1 MIHLNKGKPFPLG
14 SSLTS
19 QGINFSL
26 VATNAEYVEILLFE
40 KEDSISPK
48 SIFKLDQTHN
58 KGPYWHAE
66 IKNLDEGCIYAF
78 RVKQKNNEINNNY
91 EKKVLLD
98 PCSRGITGWGSYKR
112 ENALKKQE
120 NTNSCLK
127 SVVCDRKL
135 FNFKDYPRPK
145 HSWEETIIYE
155 LHIKAFTESTD
166 EDESCFKKFL
176 KKIPYLKELGI
187 TTIELLPIF
196 CFDPTDAPNGLKNF
210 WGYSPINWFTPHFEY
225 LSNESAEK
233 NREEFRRFVE
243 ECHKADIEVILDV
256 VYNHTCEGDS
266 KGPAIS
272 WKGIDENLYYFIGK
286 DKNYQDVSGCGNTI
300 AANRGLVRKL
310 IIESLKC
317 WASELGVDGFRFDLG
332 IALSRGENLSPLD
345 NPPIFEDIECEP
357 ELIDIKFI
365 SEPWDCGGLYKL
377 GDFPSKNTFTWNG
390 HFRDDLRRFW
400 KGDKDTAW
408 NMSDKIKGSPSIYK
422 EDNIFPKSI
431 NFITSHD
438 GFTLKDLVTFN
449 RKHNFANREQNR
461 DGDNHNNSWNHG
473 TEGPTTNLLINDL
486 RKRQQKNLVL
496 SLLISKGV
504 PMILMG
510 DEIGRSQGGNNNSWC
525 QNNLLG
531 WMNWEHGQQDL
542 ELLEYFKYVIK
553 IRKKLINIF
562 NPSFFPNNQT
572 NENIPTYHWHGTKLD
587 SPDWSSWSHTV
598 AFSIN
603 KDNNN
608 PLVWIGLNAYSK
620 SIDFPLPKC
629 KYNWLKVIDTSMS
642 EIFEPLTINEKFVSI
657 KSRSSLLI
665 ISEEV
670 FGAKNNL
677 FKSGR
682 RESNPHLQLGRLRF
696 YH

>member
-1 MIHLNKGKPFPLG
+1 MTHINKGNPLPLG

-19 QGINFSL
+19 QGVNFSL

-40 KEDSISPK
+40 KEDSIYPK
-48 SIFKLDQTHN
+48 NILKLDQNHN
-58 KGPYWHAE
+58 TGPYWHAE
-66 IKNLDEGCIYAF
+66 VKNLNEGCIYAF
-78 RVKQKNNEINNNY
+78 RVKQKNNAINNNY

-98 PCSRGITGWGSYKR
+98 PCSRGITGWESYKR
-112 ENALKKQE
+112 ENALKTQE

-135 FNFKDYPRPK
+135 FNFKDFPRPK

-155 LHIKAFTESTD
+155 LHIKSFTESTD
-166 EDESCFKKFL
+166 KTESCIKKFL

-187 TTIELLPIF
+187 TSIELLPIF

-233 NREEFRRFVE
+233 NREEFRKLVE

-256 VYNHTCEGDS
+256 VYNHTSEGDY

-317 WASELGVDGFRFDLG
+317 WASEFGVDGFRFDLG

-400 KGDKDTAW
+400 KGDKNTAW
-408 NMSDKIKGSPSIYK
+408 NMSDKIKGTPSIYK

-486 RKRQQKNLVL
+486 RKRQQKNLIL

-562 NPSFFPNNQT
+562 NPTFFLNNQT
-572 NENIPTYHWHGTKLD
+572 NKNIPTYHWHGTKLD

-603 KDNNN
+603 KGITN
-608 PLVWIGLNAYSK
+608 PVVWIGLNAYSK

-642 EIFEPLTINEKFVSI
+642 ETFEPLTINDKSVSI

-670 FGAKNNL
+670 FGSKNNL
-677 FKSGR
+677 F
-682 RESNPHLQLGRLRF
+682 
-696 YH
+696 

>member
-1 MIHLNKGKPFPLG
+1 LI
-14 SSLTS
+14 
-19 QGINFSL
+19 
-26 VATNAEYVEILLFE
+26 
-40 KEDSISPK
+40 
-48 SIFKLDQTHN
+48 
-58 KGPYWHAE
+58 W
-66 IKNLDEGCIYAF
+66 
-78 RVKQKNNEINNNY
+78 
-91 EKKVLLD
+91 VL
-98 PCSRGITGWGSYKR
+98 P
-112 ENALKKQE
+112 
-120 NTNSCLK
+120 
-127 SVVCDRKL
+127 
-135 FNFKDYPRPK
+135 
-145 HSWEETIIYE
+145 
-155 LHIKAFTESTD
+155 
-166 EDESCFKKFL
+166 
-176 KKIPYLKELGI
+176 
-187 TTIELLPIF
+187 
-196 CFDPTDAPNGLKNF
+196 
-210 WGYSPINWFTPHFEY
+210 
-225 LSNESAEK
+225 
-233 NREEFRRFVE
+233 
-243 ECHKADIEVILDV
+243 
-256 VYNHTCEGDS
+256 
-266 KGPAIS
+266 
-272 WKGIDENLYYFIGK
+272 
-286 DKNYQDVSGCGNTI
+286 
-300 AANRGLVRKL
+300 
-310 IIESLKC
+310 
-317 WASELGVDGFRFDLG
+317 
-332 IALSRGENLSPLD
+332 LSRGENLSPLD

-357 ELIDIKFI
+357 ELVDIKFI

-422 EDNIFPKSI
+422 EDTIFPKSI

-473 TEGPTTNLLINDL
+473 IEGPTTNLLINDL
-486 RKRQQKNLVL
+486 RKRQQKNLIL

-531 WMNWEHGQQDL
+531 WMNWENGQQDL

-562 NPSFFPNNQT
+562 NPSFLPKKQSI
-572 NENIPTYHWHGTKLD
+572 ENIPKYHWHGTKLD

-603 KDNNN
+603 KGDTN
-608 PLVWIGLNAYSK
+608 PLIWIGLNAYSK

-629 KYNWLKVIDTSMS
+629 KYNWLKVIDTSMPK
-642 EIFEPLTINEKFVSI
+642 IFEPLTINEKSVSI

-670 FGAKNNL
+670 FGAENNI
-677 FKSGR
+677 S
-682 RESNPHLQLGRLRF
+682 
-696 YH
+696 

>member
-98 PCSRGITGWGSYKR
+98 PCSRGITGWRSYKR
-112 ENALKKQE
+112 ENALKNQE

-166 EDESCFKKFL
+166 KDESCFKKFL

-196 CFDPTDAPNGLKNF
+196 CFDPTDAPNGLENF

-400 KGDKDTAW
+400 KGDKNTAW
-408 NMSDKIKGSPSIYK
+408 NMSDKIKGTPSIYK

-486 RKRQQKNLVL
+486 RKRQQKNLIL

-603 KDNNN
+603 KDNTN

-642 EIFEPLTINEKFVSI
+642 EIFEPLTINEKSVSI

-677 FKSGR
+677 F
-682 RESNPHLQLGRLRF
+682 
-696 YH
+696 

>member
-19 QGINFSL
+19 QGVNFSL
-26 VATNAEYVEILLFE
+26 IATNAEYVEILLFE

-112 ENALKKQE
+112 ENALKTQE

-166 EDESCFKKFL
+166 KDESCFKKFL

-256 VYNHTCEGDS
+256 VYNHTSEGDS

-408 NMSDKIKGSPSIYK
+408 NMSDKIKGTPSIYK

-473 TEGPTTNLLINDL
+473 IEGPTTNLLINDL
-486 RKRQQKNLVL
+486 RKRQQKNLIL

-553 IRKKLINIF
+553 IRKKLIKIF
-562 NPSFFPNNQT
+562 NPSFFTNNQT

-603 KDNNN
+603 KDNTN

-642 EIFEPLTINEKFVSI
+642 EIFEPLTINEKSVSI

-677 FKSGR
+677 F
-682 RESNPHLQLGRLRF
+682 
-696 YH
+696 

>member
-1 MIHLNKGKPFPLG
+1 M
-14 SSLTS
+14 
-19 QGINFSL
+19 
-26 VATNAEYVEILLFE
+26 
-40 KEDSISPK
+40 
-48 SIFKLDQTHN
+48 
-58 KGPYWHAE
+58 
-66 IKNLDEGCIYAF
+66 
-78 RVKQKNNEINNNY
+78 
-91 EKKVLLD
+91 
-98 PCSRGITGWGSYKR
+98 
-112 ENALKKQE
+112 
-120 NTNSCLK
+120 
-127 SVVCDRKL
+127 
-135 FNFKDYPRPK
+135 
-145 HSWEETIIYE
+145 
-155 LHIKAFTESTD
+155 
-166 EDESCFKKFL
+166 
-176 KKIPYLKELGI
+176 
-187 TTIELLPIF
+187 
-196 CFDPTDAPNGLKNF
+196 
-210 WGYSPINWFTPHFEY
+210 
-225 LSNESAEK
+225 EK

-408 NMSDKIKGSPSIYK
+408 NMSDKIKGTPSIYK

-486 RKRQQKNLVL
+486 RKRQQKNLIL

-603 KDNNN
+603 KDNTS

-642 EIFEPLTINEKFVSI
+642 EIFEPLTINEKSVSI

-677 FKSGR
+677 F
-682 RESNPHLQLGRLRF
+682 
-696 YH
+696 

>member
-1 MIHLNKGKPFPLG
+1 MTHINKGKPFPLG

-19 QGINFSL
+19 QGVNFSL
-26 VATNAEYVEILLFE
+26 IATNAEYVEILLFE
-40 KEDSISPK
+40 KEDSIIPK
-48 SIFKLDQTHN
+48 TILKLDQNHN
-58 KGPYWHAE
+58 TGPYWHVE
-66 IKNLDEGCIYAF
+66 IKNLNEGCIYAF
-78 RVKQKNNEINNNY
+78 RIKQKNNEINNNY

-98 PCSRGITGWGSYKR
+98 PCARGITGWESYKR
-112 ENALKKQE
+112 ENALKTLE

-145 HSWEETIIYE
+145 YSWEETIIYE

-166 EDESCFKKFL
+166 KDESCFKKFL

-256 VYNHTCEGDS
+256 VYNHTSEGDS
-266 KGPAIS
+266 NGPAIS

-390 HFRDDLRRFW
+390 HFRDDLRKFW

-408 NMSDKIKGSPSIYK
+408 NMSDKIKGTPSIYK
-422 EDNIFPKSI
+422 GENILPKTI

-486 RKRQQKNLVL
+486 RKRQQKNLIF

-531 WMNWEHGQQDL
+531 WMNWEYGQQDL

-572 NENIPTYHWHGTKLD
+572 NENIPRYHWHGTKLD

-603 KDNNN
+603 KGNSN
-608 PLVWIGLNAYSK
+608 PLVWVGLNAYSK
-620 SIDFPLPKC
+620 SIDFPLPTC

-642 EIFEPLTINEKFVSI
+642 EIFEPLTINEKSVSI

-670 FGAKNNL
+670 FGTKNNI
-677 FKSGR
+677 F
-682 RESNPHLQLGRLRF
+682 
-696 YH
+696 

>member
-1 MIHLNKGKPFPLG
+1 MNHINKGKPFPLG
-14 SSLTS
+14 SSLTNK
-19 QGINFSL
+19 GVNFSL
-26 VATNAEYVEILLFE
+26 IATNAEYVEILLFE
-40 KEDSISPK
+40 EGESIYPK
-48 SIFKLDQTHN
+48 TIFKLDHKNNT
-58 KGPYWHAE
+58 GPYWHAE
-66 IKNLDEGCIYAF
+66 ISNLSEGCIYAF
-78 RVKQKNNEINNNY
+78 RVKQKNTGINNNY

-98 PCSRGITGWGSYKR
+98 PCSRGITGWRNYKR
-112 ENALKKQE
+112 ENALKNHE
-120 NTNSCLK
+120 NTSSCLK
-127 SVVCDRKL
+127 SVVCDRRL

-155 LHIKAFTESTD
+155 LHIKSFTESYD
-166 EDESCFKKFL
+166 NDESCFRKFI

-196 CFDPTDAPNGLKNF
+196 CFDPTDAPNGLGNF

-225 LSNESAEK
+225 LSNKSAEK
-233 NREEFRRFVE
+233 NREEFRKFVE

-256 VYNHTCEGDS
+256 VYNHTSEGDS
-266 KGPAIS
+266 QGPAIS
-272 WKGIDENLYYFIGK
+272 WKGIDEKLYYFIGK
-286 DKNYQDVSGCGNTI
+286 DNIYQDVSGCGNTI

-357 ELIDIKFI
+357 ELIDIKLI

-408 NMSDKIKGSPSIYK
+408 KMSDKIKGSPSIYK
-422 EDNIFPKSI
+422 EENLFPKSI

-449 RKHNFANREQNR
+449 RKHNFANKEQNR
-461 DGDNHNNSWNHG
+461 DGDDHNNSWNHG
-473 TEGPTTNLLINDL
+473 IEGPTTNLLINEL
-486 RKRQQKNLVL
+486 RKRQQKNLIL

-510 DEIGRSQGGNNNSWC
+510 DEIGRSQGGNNNTWC

-531 WMNWEHGQQDL
+531 WMNWDHSKQDL
-542 ELLEYFKYVIK
+542 ELLEYCKYVIK

-562 NPSFFPNNQT
+562 NPSFLLINQN
-572 NENIPTYHWHGTKLD
+572 NENIPKYHWHGTKLD
-587 SPDWSSWSHTV
+587 SPDWSSWSHTI

-603 KDNNN
+603 KGKTN

-620 SIDFPLPKC
+620 SIDFSLPKC
-629 KYNWLKVIDTSMS
+629 KNNWLKVIDTSMS
-642 EIFEPLTINEKFVSI
+642 EIYEPLTIKEKFVSV
-657 KSRSSLLI
+657 KSRSSLLM

-677 FKSGR
+677 F
-682 RESNPHLQLGRLRF
+682 
-696 YH
+696 

>member
-1 MIHLNKGKPFPLG
+1 VIHLNKGKPFPLG

-48 SIFKLDQTHN
+48 NIFKLDQTHN

-66 IKNLDEGCIYAF
+66 IKNLNEGCIYAF
-78 RVKQKNNEINNNY
+78 RVKQKNNDLNNNY

-112 ENALKKQE
+112 ENALKTQE

-166 EDESCFKKFL
+166 KDESCFKKFI

-196 CFDPTDAPNGLKNF
+196 CFDPTDAPNGLENF

-233 NREEFRRFVE
+233 NREEFRKLVE

-256 VYNHTCEGDS
+256 VYNHTSEGDY
-266 KGPAIS
+266 KGPAIC

-317 WASELGVDGFRFDLG
+317 WASEFGVDGFRFDLG

-357 ELIDIKFI
+357 ELVDIKFI

-377 GDFPSKNTFTWNG
+377 GDFPSKKTFTWNG

-408 NMSDKIKGSPSIYK
+408 NMSDKIKGTPSIYK
-422 EDNIFPKSI
+422 EDTICPKSI

-449 RKHNFANREQNR
+449 RKHNFAIENKIEMVITITILGIMEQR
-461 DGDNHNNSWNHG
+461 DQ
-473 TEGPTTNLLINDL
+473 L
-486 RKRQQKNLVL
+486 
-496 SLLISKGV
+496 
-504 PMILMG
+504 
-510 DEIGRSQGGNNNSWC
+510 
-525 QNNLLG
+525 
-531 WMNWEHGQQDL
+531 
-542 ELLEYFKYVIK
+542 
-553 IRKKLINIF
+553 
-562 NPSFFPNNQT
+562 QT
-572 NENIPTYHWHGTKLD
+572 Y
-587 SPDWSSWSHTV
+587 
-598 AFSIN
+598 
-603 KDNNN
+603 
-608 PLVWIGLNAYSK
+608 
-620 SIDFPLPKC
+620 
-629 KYNWLKVIDTSMS
+629 
-642 EIFEPLTINEKFVSI
+642 
-657 KSRSSLLI
+657 
-665 ISEEV
+665 
-670 FGAKNNL
+670 
-677 FKSGR
+677 
-682 RESNPHLQLGRLRF
+682 
-696 YH
+696 

>member
-1 MIHLNKGKPFPLG
+1 MTHINKGKPFPLG
-14 SSLTS
+14 SSLTTK
-19 QGINFSL
+19 GVNFSL
-26 VATNAEYVEILLFE
+26 IATNAEYVEILLFE
-40 KEDSISPK
+40 KEDSTCPNA
-48 SIFKLDQTHN
+48 IFKLDQSHN
-58 KGPYWHAE
+58 TGPYWHAE
-66 IKNLDEGCIYAF
+66 IGNLNEGCIYAF
-78 RVKQKNNEINNNY
+78 RVKQKDNGINNNY

-98 PCSRGITGWGSYKR
+98 PCSRGITGWRSYKR
-112 ENALKKQE
+112 ENALKTHE

-127 SVVCDRKL
+127 SVVCNRKL
-135 FNFKDYPRPK
+135 FNFEDYPRPK
-145 HSWEETIIYE
+145 HSWEQTIIYE
-155 LHIKAFTESTD
+155 IHIKAFTESTY

-187 TTIELLPIF
+187 TAIELLPIF
-196 CFDPTDAPNGLKNF
+196 CFDPTDAPNGLANF

-233 NREEFRRFVE
+233 NREEFRKLVE
-243 ECHKADIEVILDV
+243 ECHKSDIEVILDV
-256 VYNHTCEGDS
+256 VYNHTSEGDS
-266 KGPAIS
+266 QGPAIS

-310 IIESLKC
+310 ILESLKC

-357 ELIDIKFI
+357 ELVDVKLI

-390 HFRDDLRRFW
+390 HFRDDMRRFW

-422 EDNIFPKSI
+422 DDNVFPKSI

-449 RKHNFANREQNR
+449 IKHNFANREQNR

-473 TEGPTTNLLINDL
+473 IEGPTTNLLINDL
-486 RKRQQKNLVL
+486 RKRQQKNLLL
-496 SLLISKGV
+496 SLLIARGV
-504 PMILMG
+504 PMLLMG

-531 WMNWEHGQQDL
+531 WMNWNHSQQDL
-542 ELLEYFKYVIK
+542 ELLEFFKYVIQ

-562 NPSFFPNNQT
+562 NPSFLPNKQNQD
-572 NENIPTYHWHGTKLD
+572 NIPKYHWHGTKLD
-587 SPDWSSWSHTV
+587 SPDWGSWSHTV

-603 KDNNN
+603 KGSTN
-608 PLVWIGLNAYSK
+608 PLVWIGFNAYSK
-620 SIDFPLPKC
+620 NIEFSLPEC
-629 KYNWLKVIDTSMS
+629 KYNWLKVIDTSTS
-642 EIFEPLTINEKFVSI
+642 EIFEPININEKSVSI
-657 KSRSSLLI
+657 NSRSSLLI

-670 FGAKNNL
+670 F
-677 FKSGR
+677 
-682 RESNPHLQLGRLRF
+682 
-696 YH
+696 

>member
-1 MIHLNKGKPFPLG
+1 VNHINKGKPSPLG

-19 QGINFSL
+19 EGVNFSL
-26 VATNAEYVEILLFE
+26 VATNAEYVEILLFD

-48 SIFKLDQTHN
+48 TIFRLDQNYNT
-58 KGPYWHAE
+58 GPYWHAE
-66 IKNLDEGCIYAF
+66 ISDLNIGCIYAF
-78 RVKQKNNEINNNY
+78 RIKQKNNKINNSY

-98 PCSRGITGWGSYKR
+98 PCSRGIVGWKNYKR
-112 ENALKKQE
+112 VNALKTDE

-127 SVVCDRKL
+127 SVVCERKL
-135 FNFKDYPRPK
+135 FNFTDYPRPK
-145 HSWEETIIYE
+145 HSWAETIIYE
-155 LHIKAFTESTD
+155 LHIKAFTESSD
-166 EDESCFKKFL
+166 KDESCFKKFL

-187 TTIELLPIF
+187 TTIELLPVF
-196 CFDPTDAPNGLKNF
+196 CFDPTDAPNGLENF

-225 LSNESAEK
+225 LSNESAEN
-233 NREEFRRFVE
+233 NREEFRRLVE
-243 ECHKADIEVILDV
+243 ACHEADIEVILDV
-256 VYNHTCEGDS
+256 VYNHTSEGDS
-266 KGPAIS
+266 QGPIIS
-272 WKGIDENLYYFIGK
+272 WKGIDENLYYFVGK

-317 WASELGVDGFRFDLG
+317 WANELGIDGFRFDLG

-357 ELIDIKFI
+357 ELIDVKLI

-377 GDFPSKNTFTWNG
+377 GNFPSKNTFTWNG

-408 NMSDKIKGSPSIYK
+408 NMSDKIQGSPSIYK

-449 RKHNFANREQNR
+449 RKHNFANREKNR

-473 TEGPTTNLLINDL
+473 IEGPTTNLLINDL
-486 RKRQQKNLVL
+486 RKRQQKNLLL
-496 SLLISKGV
+496 SLLISRGV
-504 PMILMG
+504 PMLLMG

-531 WMNWEHGQQDL
+531 WMNWDCSQQNL
-542 ELLEYFKYVIK
+542 ELLNYLKYVIK
-553 IRKKLINIF
+553 LRKKLINIF
-562 NPSFFPNNQT
+562 NPSFLPNIKNH
-572 NENIPTYHWHGTKLD
+572 ENIPKYYWHGTKLD
-587 SPDWSSWSHTV
+587 NPDWSSWSHTV

-603 KDNNN
+603 KGKTN
-608 PLVWIGLNAYSK
+608 PLVWVGLNAYSK
-620 SIDFPLPKC
+620 SIEFPLPKC
-629 KYNWLKVIDTSMS
+629 NHNWLKVIDTNIS
-642 EIFEPLTINEKFVSI
+642 EIFEPLAIDEESVLIN
-657 KSRSSLLI
+657 SRSSILI

-670 FGAKNNL
+670 FGTKSNL
-677 FKSGR
+677 S
-682 RESNPHLQLGRLRF
+682 
-696 YH
+696 

>member
-1 MIHLNKGKPFPLG
+1 MTHINKGKPFPLG

-19 QGINFSL
+19 QGVNFSL
-26 VATNAEYVEILLFE
+26 IATNAEYVEILLFE

-48 SIFKLDQTHN
+48 TILKLDQHFNT
-58 KGPYWHAE
+58 GPYWHAE
-66 IKNLDEGCIYAF
+66 IKNLNEGCIYAF
-78 RVKQKNNEINNNY
+78 RIKQKNNGINNNY

-98 PCSRGITGWGSYKR
+98 PCSRGITGWGCYKR
-112 ENALKKQE
+112 ENALKTHD

-127 SVVCDRKL
+127 SIVCNREL

-145 HSWEETIIYE
+145 HSWKETIIYE
-155 LHIKAFTESTD
+155 LHIKAFTASID
-166 EDESCFKKFL
+166 QDDSCFQKFL

-187 TTIELLPIF
+187 TAIELLPIF
-196 CFDPTDAPNGLKNF
+196 CFDPTDAPNGLENF

-233 NREEFRRFVE
+233 NREEFRKLVQ

-256 VYNHTCEGDS
+256 VYNHTSEGDS

-272 WKGIDENLYYFIGK
+272 WKGIDQNLYYFIGK

-317 WASELGVDGFRFDLG
+317 WASEFGVDGFRFDLG
-332 IALSRGENLSPLD
+332 IALSRGENLTPLD

-357 ELIDIKFI
+357 ELVDIKFI

-390 HFRDDLRRFW
+390 HYRDNLRRFW

-408 NMSDKIKGSPSIYK
+408 NMSDKIKGTPSIYK
-422 EDNIFPKSI
+422 EDNVFPKSI

-473 TEGPTTNLLINDL
+473 TEGPTTNLSINNL
-486 RKRQQKNLVL
+486 RKRQQKNLIL
-496 SLLISKGV
+496 SLLISRGV

-562 NPSFFPNNQT
+562 NPSFLPDNQT
-572 NENIPTYHWHGTKLD
+572 NENVPKYHWHGTKLD

-603 KDNNN
+603 KGNTN

-620 SIDFPLPKC
+620 NIDFPLPKC
-629 KYNWLKVIDTSMS
+629 KYNWLKVIDTSMP
-642 EIFEPLTINEKFVSI
+642 EIFAPLTINEKSVSI

-665 ISEEV
+665 ISEEL

-677 FKSGR
+677 F
-682 RESNPHLQLGRLRF
+682 
-696 YH
+696 

>member
-1 MIHLNKGKPFPLG
+1 
-14 SSLTS
+14 
-19 QGINFSL
+19 
-26 VATNAEYVEILLFE
+26 LFE

-48 SIFKLDQTHN
+48 TILKLDHN
-58 KGPYWHAE
+58 HNTGPYWHVE
-66 IKNLDEGCIYAF
+66 IKNLNEGCIYAF
-78 RVKQKNNEINNNY
+78 RVKQKNNSINNNY

-112 ENALKKQE
+112 ENTLKTQD

-135 FNFKDYPRPK
+135 FNFNDYPRPK

-166 EDESCFKKFL
+166 KDESCFKKFL

-225 LSNESAEK
+225 LSNESAEE

-317 WASELGVDGFRFDLG
+317 WASDFGVDGFRFDLG

-357 ELIDIKFI
+357 ELVDIKFI

-408 NMSDKIKGSPSIYK
+408 NMSDKIKGTPSIYK

-473 TEGPTTNLLINDL
+473 IEGPTSNLLINEL
-486 RKRQQKNLVL
+486 RKRQQKNLIL

-542 ELLEYFKYVIK
+542 ELLDYFKYVIK

-603 KDNNN
+603 EGKTN

-642 EIFEPLTINEKFVSI
+642 KIFEPLTINEKSVSI

-670 FGAKNNL
+670 FGEKNNL
-677 FKSGR
+677 F
-682 RESNPHLQLGRLRF
+682 
-696 YH
+696 

>member
-1 MIHLNKGKPFPLG
+1 VIHLSKGKPFPLG

-91 EKKVLLD
+91 EKKVLID

-112 ENALKKQE
+112 ENALKTQE

-145 HSWEETIIYE
+145 HPWEETIIYE
-155 LHIKAFTESTD
+155 LHIKSFTESTD
-166 EDESCFKKFL
+166 KTESCFKKFL
-176 KKIPYLKELGI
+176 NKIPYLKELGI
-187 TTIELLPIF
+187 TSIELLPIF
-196 CFDPTDAPNGLKNF
+196 CFDPTDAPNGLENF

-233 NREEFRRFVE
+233 NREEFRKLVE
-243 ECHKADIEVILDV
+243 ECHKADIEIILDV
-256 VYNHTCEGDS
+256 VYNHTSEGDY
-266 KGPAIS
+266 KGPAIC

-286 DKNYQDVSGCGNTI
+286 DKIYQDVSGCGNTI

-317 WASELGVDGFRFDLG
+317 WASEFGVDGFRFDLG

-357 ELIDIKFI
+357 ELVDIKFI

-408 NMSDKIKGSPSIYK
+408 NMSDKIKGTPSIYK
-422 EDNIFPKSI
+422 EDKIFPKSI

-438 GFTLKDLVTFN
+438 GFTLKDLVTFDK
-449 RKHNFANREQNR
+449 KHNFANKEQNR

-473 TEGPTTNLLINDL
+473 TEGPTTNLSINDL
-486 RKRQQKNLVL
+486 RKRQQKNLIL

-525 QNNLLG
+525 QNNILG
-531 WMNWEHGQQDL
+531 WMNWEHSQQDL
-542 ELLEYFKYVIK
+542 ELFEYFKYVIK

-562 NPSFFPNNQT
+562 NPSFSPNNQK
-572 NENIPTYHWHGTKLD
+572 NVNIPKYHWHGTNLD
-587 SPDWSSWSHTV
+587 SPDWSSWSHTI

-603 KDNNN
+603 KGNTN

-629 KYNWLKVIDTSMS
+629 KYNWLKVVDTSIS
-642 EIFEPLTINEKFVSI
+642 EIFKPLTVYEKSVSI

-670 FGAKNNL
+670 FGAKNNI
-677 FKSGR
+677 S
-682 RESNPHLQLGRLRF
+682 
-696 YH
+696 

>member
-19 QGINFSL
+19 QGVNFSL
-26 VATNAEYVEILLFE
+26 IATNAEYVEILLFE

-112 ENALKKQE
+112 ENALKTQE

-166 EDESCFKKFL
+166 KTESCFKKFL

-187 TTIELLPIF
+187 TSIELLPIF
-196 CFDPTDAPNGLKNF
+196 CFDPTDAPNGLENF

-256 VYNHTCEGDS
+256 VYNHTSEGDS

-357 ELIDIKFI
+357 ELIDIKLI

-408 NMSDKIKGSPSIYK
+408 NMSDKIKGTPSIYK
-422 EDNIFPKSI
+422 EDTIFPKSI

-486 RKRQQKNLVL
+486 RKRQQKNLIL

-603 KDNNN
+603 KGNTN

-642 EIFEPLTINEKFVSI
+642 EIFEPLTINEKSVSI

-677 FKSGR
+677 F
-682 RESNPHLQLGRLRF
+682 
-696 YH
+696 

>member
-48 SIFKLDQTHN
+48 STFKLDKTHN
-58 KGPYWHAE
+58 TGPYWHAE

-98 PCSRGITGWGSYKR
+98 PCSRGITGWRSYKR
-112 ENALKKQE
+112 ENALKNQE

-135 FNFKDYPRPK
+135 FNLKDYPRPK

-166 EDESCFKKFL
+166 KDESCFKKFL

-400 KGDKDTAW
+400 KGDKDSAW
-408 NMSDKIKGSPSIYK
+408 NMSDKIKGTPSIYK

-473 TEGPTTNLLINDL
+473 TEGPTTNLLINNL

-562 NPSFFPNNQT
+562 NPSFLPNNQT
-572 NENIPTYHWHGTKLD
+572 NENIPKYHWHGTKLD
-587 SPDWSSWSHTV
+587 TPDWSSWSHTV

-603 KDNNN
+603 KDNTS

-629 KYNWLKVIDTSMS
+629 KYNWLKVIDTSTS
-642 EIFEPLTINEKFVSI
+642 EIFEPLTINEKSVSI

-670 FGAKNNL
+670 FGEKNKL
-677 FKSGR
+677 F
-682 RESNPHLQLGRLRF
+682 
-696 YH
+696 

>member
-98 PCSRGITGWGSYKR
+98 PCSRGITGWRSYKR
-112 ENALKKQE
+112 ENALKNQE

-166 EDESCFKKFL
+166 KDESCFKKFL

-187 TTIELLPIF
+187 TT
-196 CFDPTDAPNGLKNF
+196 
-210 WGYSPINWFTPHFEY
+210 
-225 LSNESAEK
+225 
-233 NREEFRRFVE
+233 
-243 ECHKADIEVILDV
+243 ADIEVILDV

-408 NMSDKIKGSPSIYK
+408 NMSDKIKGTPSIYK
-422 EDNIFPKSI
+422 EENIFPKSI

-486 RKRQQKNLVL
+486 RKRQQKNLIL

-531 WMNWEHGQQDL
+531 WMNWENDQQDL

-562 NPSFFPNNQT
+562 NPSFFPNNHT
-572 NENIPTYHWHGTKLD
+572 NKNIPTYHWHGTKLD
-587 SPDWSSWSHTV
+587 KPDWSSWSHT
-598 AFSIN
+598 
-603 KDNNN
+603 
-608 PLVWIGLNAYSK
+608 W
-620 SIDFPLPKC
+620 
-629 KYNWLKVIDTSMS
+629 
-642 EIFEPLTINEKFVSI
+642 
-657 KSRSSLLI
+657 
-665 ISEEV
+665 
-670 FGAKNNL
+670 
-677 FKSGR
+677 SG
-682 RESNPHLQLGRLRF
+682 
-696 YH
+696 

>member
-1 MIHLNKGKPFPLG
+1 VTHINKGNPFPLG

-19 QGINFSL
+19 QGVNFSL
-26 VATNAEYVEILLFE
+26 IATNAEFVEVLLFE
-40 KEDSISPK
+40 KEDSIFPK
-48 SIFKLDQTHN
+48 TIFKLDQSHN
-58 KGPYWHAE
+58 TGPYWHVE
-66 IKNLDEGCIYAF
+66 IKNLKEGCIYAF
-78 RVKQKNNEINNNY
+78 RVKQKNNEINKNY

-112 ENALKKQE
+112 ENALKTQE

-127 SVVCDRKL
+127 SVVCERKL

-155 LHIKAFTESTD
+155 LHIKAFTASDD
-166 EDESCFKKFL
+166 EDESCFTKFL
-176 KKIPYLKELGI
+176 RKIPYLKELGI

-196 CFDPTDAPNGLKNF
+196 CFDPTDAPNGLENF

-233 NREEFRRFVE
+233 NRKEFIRLVE
-243 ECHKADIEVILDV
+243 ECHKAEIEVILDV
-256 VYNHTCEGDS
+256 VYNHTSEGDS
-266 KGPAIS
+266 QGPAIS

-286 DKNYQDVSGCGNTI
+286 DKNYQDVSGCGNSI

-377 GDFPSKNTFTWNG
+377 GDFPSKTTFTWNG

-408 NMSDKIKGSPSIYK
+408 NMSDKIKGTPSIYK

-473 TEGPTTNLLINDL
+473 TEGPTSKLLINDL
-486 RKRQQKNLVL
+486 RKRQQKNLIL
-496 SLLISKGV
+496 SLFISRGV

-525 QNNLLG
+525 QNNLLSA
-531 WMNWEHGQQDL
+531 MNWDPAQQDL

-562 NPSFFPNNQT
+562 NPSFLPNNPN
-572 NENIPTYHWHGTKLD
+572 NENLPKYHWHGTKLD

-603 KDNNN
+603 KGKTN

-629 KYNWLKVIDTSMS
+629 EYNWLKVIDTSMS
-642 EIFEPLTINEKFVSI
+642 EIFEPLTINEKSVFV

-670 FGAKNNL
+670 FGAKKN
-677 FKSGR
+677 
-682 RESNPHLQLGRLRF
+682 
-696 YH
+696 

>member
-112 ENALKKQE
+112 ENALKTQE

-166 EDESCFKKFL
+166 KDESCFKKFL

-196 CFDPTDAPNGLKNF
+196 CFDPTDAPNGLENF

-256 VYNHTCEGDS
+256 VYNHTSEGDS

-408 NMSDKIKGSPSIYK
+408 NMSDKIKGTPSIYK

-486 RKRQQKNLVL
+486 RKRQQKNLIL

-603 KDNNN
+603 KGITN

-642 EIFEPLTINEKFVSI
+642 EIFEPLTINEKSVSI

-677 FKSGR
+677 F
-682 RESNPHLQLGRLRF
+682 
-696 YH
+696 

>member
-1 MIHLNKGKPFPLG
+1 MIHKNKGKPFPLG
-14 SSLTS
+14 SSLTA
-19 QGINFSL
+19 QGVNFSL
-26 VATNAEYVEILLFE
+26 IATNAEYVEILLFE

-48 SIFKLDQTHN
+48 TIFKLDQNHN
-58 KGPYWHAE
+58 TGPYWHVE
-66 IKNLDEGCIYAF
+66 IKNLNEGCIYAF
-78 RVKQKNNEINNNY
+78 RIKQKNNEINNNY

-112 ENALKKQE
+112 ENALKTQE
-120 NTNSCLK
+120 NTHSCLK

-155 LHIKAFTESTD
+155 LHIKSFTESTYTN
-166 EDESCFKKFL
+166 ESCFKKFL

-196 CFDPTDAPNGLKNF
+196 CFDPTDAPNGLENF

-225 LSNESAEK
+225 LSNESAVK
-233 NREEFRRFVE
+233 NREEFRRLVE
-243 ECHKADIEVILDV
+243 ECHKEDIEVILDV
-256 VYNHTCEGDS
+256 VYNHTSEGDS
-266 KGPAIS
+266 QGPAIS

-286 DKNYQDVSGCGNTI
+286 DKTYQDVSGCGNTI

-317 WASELGVDGFRFDLG
+317 WASEFGVDGFRFDLG
-332 IALSRGENLSPLD
+332 IALSRGENLSPLE

-357 ELIDIKFI
+357 ELIDIKLI

-422 EDNIFPKSI
+422 EKNILPKSI

-473 TEGPTTNLLINDL
+473 IEGPTTNLLINDL
-486 RKRQQKNLVL
+486 RKRQQKNLIL

-531 WMNWEHGQQDL
+531 WMNWGHGQQDL
-542 ELLEYFKYVIK
+542 ELLEYCKYVIK

-562 NPSFFPNNQT
+562 NPSFSPKNQT

-603 KDNNN
+603 KENSN

-629 KYNWLKVIDTSMS
+629 KYNWLKVIDTSMPK
-642 EIFEPLTINEKFVSI
+642 IFEPLTIKEKSVSI

-665 ISEEV
+665 ISEEL
-670 FGAKNNL
+670 FRAKNNI
-677 FKSGR
+677 F
-682 RESNPHLQLGRLRF
+682 
-696 YH
+696 

>member
-1 MIHLNKGKPFPLG
+1 VIHLNKGKPFPLG

-19 QGINFSL
+19 QGVNFSL
-26 VATNAEYVEILLFE
+26 VDTNAVYVEILLFE

-66 IKNLDEGCIYAF
+66 IKNINEGCIYAF

-98 PCSRGITGWGSYKR
+98 PCSRGITGWESYKR
-112 ENALKKQE
+112 ENALKTQE

-135 FNFKDYPRPK
+135 FNFKDFPRPK

-166 EDESCFKKFL
+166 KNESCFKKFL

-233 NREEFRRFVE
+233 NREEFRRLVE

-256 VYNHTCEGDS
+256 VYNHTSEGDP

-317 WASELGVDGFRFDLG
+317 WASEFGVDGFRFDLG
-332 IALSRGENLSPLD
+332 IALSRGENLSPLE

-357 ELIDIKFI
+357 ELVDIKFI

-473 TEGPTTNLLINDL
+473 IEGPTTNLLINNL
-486 RKRQQKNLVL
+486 RKRQQKNLIL

-531 WMNWEHGQQDL
+531 WMNWENGQQDL

-603 KDNNN
+603 KDNTS

-620 SIDFPLPKC
+620 SINFPLPKC
-629 KYNWLKVIDTSMS
+629 KYNWLKVVDTSMS
-642 EIFEPLTINEKFVSI
+642 EIFEPLTINEKSVSI

-677 FKSGR
+677 F
-682 RESNPHLQLGRLRF
+682 
-696 YH
+696 

>member
-112 ENALKKQE
+112 ENALKTQE

-155 LHIKAFTESTD
+155 LHIKSFTESTD
-166 EDESCFKKFL
+166 KDESCFKKFL

-187 TTIELLPIF
+187 TSIELLPIF
-196 CFDPTDAPNGLKNF
+196 CFDPTDAPNGLENF

-357 ELIDIKFI
+357 ELIDIKLI

-486 RKRQQKNLVL
+486 RKRQQKNLIL

-603 KDNNN
+603 KDNTN

-642 EIFEPLTINEKFVSI
+642 EIFEPLTINEKSVSI

-677 FKSGR
+677 F
-682 RESNPHLQLGRLRF
+682 
-696 YH
+696 

>member
-1 MIHLNKGKPFPLG
+1 MTHINKGKPFPLG

-19 QGINFSL
+19 QGVNFSL
-26 VATNAEYVEILLFE
+26 IATNAEYVEILLFE
-40 KEDSISPK
+40 KEDSIFPK
-48 SIFKLDQTHN
+48 TIFKLDQSHN
-58 KGPYWHAE
+58 TGPYWHVE
-66 IKNLDEGCIYAF
+66 IKNLNEGCIYAF
-78 RVKQKNNEINNNY
+78 RIKQKNNEINNNY

-98 PCSRGITGWGSYKR
+98 PCARGITGWGSYER
-112 ENALKKQE
+112 ENALKTQE

-155 LHIKAFTESTD
+155 LHIKSFTESTD
-166 EDESCFKKFL
+166 KNESCCKKFL

-196 CFDPTDAPNGLKNF
+196 CFDPTDAPNGLENF

-233 NREEFRRFVE
+233 NREEFRRLVE

-256 VYNHTCEGDS
+256 VYNHTSEGDS
-266 KGPAIS
+266 QGPAIS

-317 WASELGVDGFRFDLG
+317 WASEFGVDGFRFDLG
-332 IALSRGENLSPLD
+332 IALSRGENLSPLE

-486 RKRQQKNLVL
+486 RKRQQKNLIL

-562 NPSFFPNNQT
+562 NPSSFLKKQT
-572 NENIPTYHWHGTKLD
+572 NENIPKYHWHGTKLD

-603 KDNNN
+603 KGNTN
-608 PLVWIGLNAYSK
+608 PLVWIGFNAYSK
-620 SIDFPLPKC
+620 SIDFHLPKC
-629 KYNWLKVIDTSMS
+629 KYNWLKVIDTNMLG
-642 EIFEPLTINEKFVSI
+642 IFEPLTINEKSVSI

-670 FGAKNNL
+670 FGAKNNI
-677 FKSGR
+677 F
-682 RESNPHLQLGRLRF
+682 
-696 YH
+696 

>member
-1 MIHLNKGKPFPLG
+1 MTHIKKGKPFPLG

-19 QGINFSL
+19 QGVNFSL

-98 PCSRGITGWGSYKR
+98 PCSRGITGWRSYKR
-112 ENALKKQE
+112 ENALKNQE

-166 EDESCFKKFL
+166 KDESCFKKFL

-196 CFDPTDAPNGLKNF
+196 CFDPTDAPNGLENF

-408 NMSDKIKGSPSIYK
+408 NMSDKIKGTPSIYK

-486 RKRQQKNLVL
+486 RKRQQKNLIL

-603 KDNNN
+603 KDNTN

-642 EIFEPLTINEKFVSI
+642 EIFEPLTINEKSVSI

-677 FKSGR
+677 F
-682 RESNPHLQLGRLRF
+682 
-696 YH
+696 

>member
-48 SIFKLDQTHN
+48 IVLKLDQNHN
-58 KGPYWHAE
+58 TGPYWHAE

-98 PCSRGITGWGSYKR
+98 PCSRGITGWRSYKR
-112 ENALKKQE
+112 EKALNNQE

-166 EDESCFKKFL
+166 KDESCFKKFL

-225 LSNESAEK
+225 LSNESPGK

-408 NMSDKIKGSPSIYK
+408 NMSEKIKGSPSIYK

-542 ELLEYFKYVIK
+542 ELLDYFKYVIK

-562 NPSFFPNNQT
+562 NPSFFSNNQT

-603 KDNNN
+603 KDNTS

-642 EIFEPLTINEKFVSI
+642 EIFEPLTINEKSVSI

-677 FKSGR
+677 F
-682 RESNPHLQLGRLRF
+682 
-696 YH
+696 

>member
-1 MIHLNKGKPFPLG
+1 VIHLNKGNPFPLG

-19 QGINFSL
+19 QGVKFTLI
-26 VATNAEYVEILLFE
+26 ATNAEYVEILLFE

-66 IKNLDEGCIYAF
+66 IKNLDKGCIYAF

-98 PCSRGITGWGSYKR
+98 PCSRGITGWESYKR
-112 ENALKKQE
+112 ENALKTQE

-135 FNFKDYPRPK
+135 FNLKDYPRPK

-166 EDESCFKKFL
+166 KDESCFKKFL

-187 TTIELLPIF
+187 TTIELLPVF
-196 CFDPTDAPNGLKNF
+196 CFDPTDAPNGLENF

-233 NREEFRRFVE
+233 NREEFRRLVE
-243 ECHKADIEVILDV
+243 ECHKAEIEVILDV
-256 VYNHTCEGDS
+256 VYNHTSEGDS

-377 GDFPSKNTFTWNG
+377 GDFPAKNTFTWNG
-390 HFRDDLRRFW
+390 NFRDDLRRFW

-473 TEGPTTNLLINDL
+473 IEGPTTNLLINDL
-486 RKRQQKNLVL
+486 RKRQQKNLIL

-531 WMNWEHGQQDL
+531 WTNWEHGQQDL
-542 ELLEYFKYVIK
+542 ELLEFFKYVIK

-572 NENIPTYHWHGTKLD
+572 NKNIPTYHWHGTKLD

-603 KDNNN
+603 KGNTN

-620 SIDFPLPKC
+620 SIDFHLPKC
-629 KYNWLKVIDTSMS
+629 KYNWLKVIDTNMTG
-642 EIFEPLTINEKFVSI
+642 IFEPIIINEKSVSI

-670 FGAKNNL
+670 FGAKNNI
-677 FKSGR
+677 F
-682 RESNPHLQLGRLRF
+682 
-696 YH
+696 

>member
-1 MIHLNKGKPFPLG
+1 I
-14 SSLTS
+14 
-19 QGINFSL
+19 
-26 VATNAEYVEILLFE
+26 
-40 KEDSISPK
+40 
-48 SIFKLDQTHN
+48 
-58 KGPYWHAE
+58 
-66 IKNLDEGCIYAF
+66 
-78 RVKQKNNEINNNY
+78 KQKNNGINNNY

-98 PCSRGITGWGSYKR
+98 PCSRGITGWGNYKR
-112 ENALKKQE
+112 ENALKTLE
-120 NTNSCLK
+120 NTDSCLK

-145 HSWEETIIYE
+145 HPWEETIIYE
-155 LHIKAFTESTD
+155 LHIKSFTESTD
-166 EDESCFKKFL
+166 KNESCFKKFL

-196 CFDPTDAPNGLKNF
+196 CFDPTDAPNGLENF

-233 NREEFRRFVE
+233 NREEFRRLVE

-256 VYNHTCEGDS
+256 VYNHTSEGDS
-266 KGPAIS
+266 QGPAIS
-272 WKGIDENLYYFIGK
+272 WRGIDENLYYFIGK

-317 WASELGVDGFRFDLG
+317 WASEFGVDGFRFDLG
-332 IALSRGENLSPLD
+332 IALTRGENLSPLE

-357 ELIDIKFI
+357 ELIDIKLI

-408 NMSDKIKGSPSIYK
+408 NMSDKIKGTPSIYK

-473 TEGPTTNLLINDL
+473 IEGPTTNLLINDL
-486 RKRQQKNLVL
+486 RKRQQKNLIL

-531 WMNWEHGQQDL
+531 WMNWGDGQQDL

-562 NPSFFPNNQT
+562 NPSFLPKKQS
-572 NENIPTYHWHGTKLD
+572 NENIPKYHWHGTKLD

-603 KDNNN
+603 KGNTN
-608 PLVWIGLNAYSK
+608 PLIWIGLNAYSK

-629 KYNWLKVIDTSMS
+629 KYNWLKVIDTSMPK
-642 EIFEPLTINEKFVSI
+642 IFEPLTINDKSVSI

-670 FGAKNNL
+670 FGAENNI
-677 FKSGR
+677 S
-682 RESNPHLQLGRLRF
+682 
-696 YH
+696 